1 MGQHCYEVEVSIVVS
16 EKRWTWQRVHLFLL
30 RDGTVTVSIYSSKVP
45 DSKDKGWAAEMAD
58 VRRKKVFRKSRM
70 IYAGILVLVVLL
82 NAAAWNSTA
91 FSDWYIAHVFPVWV
105 NLYGRATGLFPFSV
119 GEWMLAAGVVLVVLA
134 LALGVVW
141 AGIGVWAGLRK
152 ICRRAGRRPV
162 YRDRTLSDRKTQYT
176 DRKTQYTDRKTQYT
190 GRETQYTSRETQH
203 MAREAEHAEGDAW
216 TDAAMHDGIVHM
228 QMKEGFPGRNGA
240 LGRFRRFSRG
250 FGYFFVWTV
259 LIVCLVM
266 TLNCFILYHASTF
279 SEHYFGE
286 DTGEYTLVELIEVY
300 NMVAEQCNHLAG
312 EIERDERGNAVY
324 GGGTGQDGSLLDM
337 EDMAREMMRRLGET
351 YPQLDGYYPRPKALL
366 SSDFM
371 CQQHMQGY
379 YFPFSMEA
387 NYNDVMH
394 ILNFP
399 STMCHEL
406 AHLRGYIYEDEA
418 NFIGYLACVGSED
431 VFFQYAGYLSV
442 LVYLNNDLYKAWKEE
457 RAAYEE
463 AMAVAAPVAVD
474 AQVWEDNIFV
484 TEEEWERINGKAL
497 IDTEIVDK
505 AADVF
510 IDTNLKVNGIADGK
524 ISYSRVVRLLLQY
537 YRQQL

>member
-1 MGQHCYEVEVSIVVS
+1 
-16 EKRWTWQRVHLFLL
+16 
-30 RDGTVTVSIYSSKVP
+30 
-45 DSKDKGWAAEMAD
+45 MAD
-58 VRRKKVFRKSRM
+58 VRRKKFLRKSRM
-70 IYAGILVLVVLL
+70 IYAGILILVVLL
-82 NAAAWNSTA
+82 NVASWNSTL
-91 FSDWYIAHVFPVWV
+91 FSDWYIKHIFPVWV
-105 NLYGRATGLFPFSV
+105 NVYGRVTGLFSFSV
-119 GEWMLAAGVVLVVLA
+119 GEWMLAAGVILVVLA
-134 LALGVVW
+134 VALGLLW
-141 AGIGVWAGLRK
+141 AVIGVAAGVHGIYCDASRRKAGLEGERVK
-152 ICRRAGRRPV
+152 P
-162 YRDRTLSDRKTQYT
+162 T
-176 DRKTQYTDRKTQYT
+176 DMSQGSSAEQT
-190 GRETQYTSRETQH
+190 GLT
-203 MAREAEHAEGDAW
+203 AEAEYDCVEQTGLTAEAEGGCTEQTGVA
-216 TDAAMHDGIVHM
+216 
-228 QMKEGFPGRNGA
+228 GA
-240 LGRFRRFSRG
+240 EETAGSGQQRIFGGFRRFSRG
-250 FGYFFVWTV
+250 FGYFLAWTV

-286 DTGEYTLVELIEVY
+286 DTGEYSLMELIEVY
-300 NMVAEQCNHLAG
+300 NMVAEQCNRLAE
-312 EIERDERGNAVY
+312 EIRRDEDGMAVY
-324 GGGTGQDGSLLDM
+324 GGSPGQDGRLLDM
-337 EDMAREMMRRLGET
+337 EDMAREMMRQLGET

-394 ILNFP
+394 VLNFP

-463 AMAVAAPVAVD
+463 AVAAVSPTAVD
-474 AQVWEDNIFV
+474 VQVWKDNIFV

-510 IDTNLKVNGIADGK
+510 IDTNLKMNGIADGK

-537 YRQQL
+537 YRQQPSLLQQGNNF